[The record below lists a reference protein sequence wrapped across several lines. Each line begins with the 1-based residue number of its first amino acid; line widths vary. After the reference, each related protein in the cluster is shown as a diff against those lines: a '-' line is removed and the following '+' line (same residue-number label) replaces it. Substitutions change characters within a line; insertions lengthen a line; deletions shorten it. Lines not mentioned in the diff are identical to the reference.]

1 MWCVPGA
8 ARGASHARGKRPA
21 LTSLFTPRQVRL
33 VEEELGLA
41 EHTYFLYSSDHGFQL
56 GNFNIL
62 MDKRHVY
69 DWTTRIQCA
78 TAPSPSPARPPP
90 F

>member
-1 MWCVPGA
+1 MSSG
-8 ARGASHARGKRPA
+8 
-21 LTSLFTPRQVRL
+21 
-33 VEEELGLA
+33 
-41 EHTYFLYSSDHGFQL
+41 SDHGFQL
-56 GNFNIL
+56 GEFNIL

-78 TAPSPSPARPPP
+78 TAPSPSPARPQP